1 MADTRFTGNKNID
14 VWWIDEGDYANEEA
28 LTAAEINAGVRVTPA
43 LAWDGTSFPAAGDSD
58 AATDLGLWDDANATF
73 RGAPSFDA
81 TLNYFFPKDLTE
93 GVTDYGLVYQH
104 FRKLGLKGVLV
115 TRVSQ
120 LTATG
125 TITAA
130 AAGQWISVYKSITDG
145 FQTDIEGD
153 DSYKYAITYLPQGY
167 QKVYT
172 QVKNAA
178 APVVTR
184 LSTAGAVAAGSKVVL
199 RATLGGHY
207 ATQAVNWLTSNAAV
221 AQVSQN
227 GVVSVAAGAAPA
239 ATCNITCTHPAAT
252 GTSTAHVITVS

>member
-1 MADTRFTGNKNID
+1 M
-14 VWWIDEGDYANEEA
+14 
-28 LTAAEINAGVRVTPA
+28 
-43 LAWDGTSFPAAGDSD
+43 
-58 AATDLGLWDDANATF
+58 
-73 RGAPSFDA
+73 
-81 TLNYFFPKDLTE
+81 
-93 GVTDYGLVYQH
+93 
-104 FRKLGLKGVLV
+104 
-115 TRVSQ
+115 
-120 LTATG
+120 
-125 TITAA
+125 
-130 AAGQWISVYKSITDG
+130 
-145 FQTDIEGD
+145 
-153 DSYKYAITYLPQGY
+153 PQGY